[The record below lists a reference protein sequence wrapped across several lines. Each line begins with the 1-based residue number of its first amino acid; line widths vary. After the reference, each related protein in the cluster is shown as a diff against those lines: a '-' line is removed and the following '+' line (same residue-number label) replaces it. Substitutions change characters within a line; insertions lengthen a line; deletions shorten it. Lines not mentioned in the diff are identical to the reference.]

1 MIDSRASSERP
12 GGRRFWRYAGGLGV
26 IGVII
31 ALVLGAAFMRIGH
44 DQRPRELPIA
54 AVGTP
59 ATAQTVEAQAP
70 GELSVR
76 AVRDRA
82 AARQEIAERD
92 VHSAVVLG
100 EQGVRELLIA
110 SAANSG
116 VANFLRRT
124 LGRATPDGV
133 PRITDVRPLPE
144 DDATGIDIALL
155 LQVLLIGGS
164 IAVVGIGRLL
174 PRFEGDPRRGVLPVT
189 FLAAYAVMLGFA
201 LTLISAAFG
210 VGTDASFLD
219 RVLAMAL
226 ISAGVARVDRS
237 ARRPHRLRGSAVA
250 GVLYFIPG
258 RSDLRGRHC
267 TRVSLPVLE
276 RPRPLPPGRSG
287 NISAPRRLLLPR
299 GVNQRSDHDSRRL
312 RRRRPAR
319 PAGTQPDPR
328 SATVTVK
335 PTPGTLARLHCD
347 PSGLPAVAR
356 LLDAVGGSSR
366 SCRAPAR
373 GRQ

>member
-12 GGRRFWRYAGGLGV
+12 GGRRFWRHAGGLGV

-31 ALVLGAAFMRIGH
+31 ALALGAAFMSIGH

-59 ATAQTVEAQAP
+59 ATAQTVEAQAS
-70 GELSVR
+70 GQLSVR

-92 VHSAVVLG
+92 VYGAVVLG

-110 SAANSG
+110 SAANNG

-189 FLAAYAVMLGFA
+189 FLAAYAVMFGFA
-201 LTLISAAFG
+201 LTLIAAAFG

-226 ISAGVARVDRS
+226 ISAGVAGSTAALVALIGS
-237 ARRPHRLRGSAVA
+237 AGSAVA
-250 GVLYFIPG
+250 GVLYFILGAQISGAGTAPEFLPPFW
-258 RSDLRGRHC
+258 SDLGHYLPGGAG
-267 TRVSLPVLE
+267 TSLLRDVFYFPEASTSDPIAILAAYAGAGLLVLLGLNLI
-276 RPRPLPPGRSG
+276 R
-287 NISAPRRLLLPR
+287 A
-299 GVNQRSDHDSRRL
+299 
-312 RRRRPAR
+312 RRRSP
-319 PAGTQPDPR
+319 
-328 SATVTVK
+328 
-335 PTPGTLARLHCD
+335 
-347 PSGLPAVAR
+347 
-356 LLDAVGGSSR
+356 
-366 SCRAPAR
+366 
-373 GRQ
+373 

>member
-1 MIDSRASSERP
+1 MIGSRASSERP
-12 GGRRFWRYAGGLGV
+12 GGRRFWRHAGGLGV

-31 ALVLGAAFMRIGH
+31 ALALGAAFMSIGH

-59 ATAQTVEAQAP
+59 ATAQTVEAEAP
-70 GELSVR
+70 GVLSVR

-92 VHSAVVLG
+92 VYGAVVLG

-110 SAANSG
+110 SAANNG

-189 FLAAYAVMLGFA
+189 FLAAYAVMFGFA
-201 LTLISAAFG
+201 LTLIAAAFG

-226 ISAGVARVDRS
+226 ISAGVAGSTAALVALIGS
-237 ARRPHRLRGSAVA
+237 AGSAVA
-250 GVLYFIPG
+250 GVLYFILGAQISGAGTAPEFLPPFW
-258 RSDLRGRHC
+258 SDLGHYLPGGAG
-267 TRVSLPVLE
+267 TSLLRDVFYFPEASTSDPIAILAAYAGAGLLVL
-276 RPRPLPPGRSG
+276 SG
-287 NISAPRRLLLPR
+287 LNLIRA
-299 GVNQRSDHDSRRL
+299 
-312 RRRRPAR
+312 RRRSP
-319 PAGTQPDPR
+319 
-328 SATVTVK
+328 
-335 PTPGTLARLHCD
+335 
-347 PSGLPAVAR
+347 
-356 LLDAVGGSSR
+356 
-366 SCRAPAR
+366 
-373 GRQ
+373 

>member
-12 GGRRFWRYAGGLGV
+12 GGRRFWRHAGGLGV

-31 ALVLGAAFMRIGH
+31 ALALGAAFMSIGH

-59 ATAQTVEAQAP
+59 ATAQTVEAEAP
-70 GELSVR
+70 GVLSVR

-92 VHSAVVLG
+92 VYGAVVLG

-110 SAANSG
+110 SAANNG

-189 FLAAYAVMLGFA
+189 FLAAYAVMFGFA
-201 LTLISAAFG
+201 LTLIAAAFG

-226 ISAGVARVDRS
+226 ISAGVAGSTAALVALIGS
-237 ARRPHRLRGSAVA
+237 AGSAVA
-250 GVLYFIPG
+250 GVLYFILGAQISGAGTAPEFLPPFW
-258 RSDLRGRHC
+258 SDLGHYLPGGAG
-267 TRVSLPVLE
+267 TSLLRDVFYFPEASTSDPIAILAAYAGAGLLVL
-276 RPRPLPPGRSG
+276 SG
-287 NISAPRRLLLPR
+287 LNLIRA
-299 GVNQRSDHDSRRL
+299 
-312 RRRRPAR
+312 RRRSP
-319 PAGTQPDPR
+319 
-328 SATVTVK
+328 
-335 PTPGTLARLHCD
+335 
-347 PSGLPAVAR
+347 
-356 LLDAVGGSSR
+356 
-366 SCRAPAR
+366 
-373 GRQ
+373 

>member
-1 MIDSRASSERP
+1 
-12 GGRRFWRYAGGLGV
+12 
-26 IGVII
+26 
-31 ALVLGAAFMRIGH
+31 
-44 DQRPRELPIA
+44 
-54 AVGTP
+54 
-59 ATAQTVEAQAP
+59 
-70 GELSVR
+70 VR

-92 VHSAVVLG
+92 VYGAVVLG

-110 SAANSG
+110 SVANNG

-189 FLAAYAVMLGFA
+189 FLAAYAVMFGFA

-226 ISAGVARVDRS
+226 ISAGVAGSTAALVALIGS
-237 ARRPHRLRGSAVA
+237 AGSAVA
-250 GVLYFIPG
+250 GVLYFILGAQISGAGTAPEFLPPFW
-258 RSDLRGRHC
+258 SDLGHYLPC
-267 TRVSLPVLE
+267 GAGTSLLRDVFYFPEASTSDPIAILAAYAGAGLLVLLGLNLI
-276 RPRPLPPGRSG
+276 R
-287 NISAPRRLLLPR
+287 A
-299 GVNQRSDHDSRRL
+299 
-312 RRRRPAR
+312 RRRSP
-319 PAGTQPDPR
+319 
-328 SATVTVK
+328 
-335 PTPGTLARLHCD
+335 
-347 PSGLPAVAR
+347 
-356 LLDAVGGSSR
+356 
-366 SCRAPAR
+366 
-373 GRQ
+373 

>member
-12 GGRRFWRYAGGLGV
+12 GGRRFWRHAGGLGV

-31 ALVLGAAFMRIGH
+31 ALALGAAFMSIGH

-59 ATAQTVEAQAP
+59 ATAQTVEAQAS

-92 VHSAVVLG
+92 VYGAVVLG

-110 SAANSG
+110 SAANNG

-189 FLAAYAVMLGFA
+189 FLAAYAVMFGFA

-226 ISAGVARVDRS
+226 ISAGVAGSTAALVALIGS
-237 ARRPHRLRGSAVA
+237 AGSAVA
-250 GVLYFIPG
+250 GVLYFILGAQISGAGTAPEFLPPFW
-258 RSDLRGRHC
+258 SDLGHYLPGGAG
-267 TRVSLPVLE
+267 TSLLRDVFYFPEASTSDPIAILAAYAGAGLLVL
-276 RPRPLPPGRSG
+276 SG
-287 NISAPRRLLLPR
+287 LNLIRA
-299 GVNQRSDHDSRRL
+299 
-312 RRRRPAR
+312 RRRSP
-319 PAGTQPDPR
+319 
-328 SATVTVK
+328 
-335 PTPGTLARLHCD
+335 
-347 PSGLPAVAR
+347 
-356 LLDAVGGSSR
+356 
-366 SCRAPAR
+366 
-373 GRQ
+373 

>member
-12 GGRRFWRYAGGLGV
+12 GGRRFWRHAGGLGV

-31 ALVLGAAFMRIGH
+31 ALALGAAFMSIGH

-59 ATAQTVEAQAP
+59 ATAQTVEAQAS
-70 GELSVR
+70 GQLSVR

-92 VHSAVVLG
+92 VYGAVVLG

-110 SAANSG
+110 SAANNG

-189 FLAAYAVMLGFA
+189 FLAAYAVMFGFA

-226 ISAGVARVDRS
+226 ISAGVAGSTAALVALIGS
-237 ARRPHRLRGSAVA
+237 AGSAVA
-250 GVLYFIPG
+250 GVLYFILGAQISGAGTAPEFLPPFW
-258 RSDLRGRHC
+258 SDLGHYLPGGAG
-267 TRVSLPVLE
+267 TSLLRDVFYFPEASTSDPIAILAAYAGAGLLVL
-276 RPRPLPPGRSG
+276 SG
-287 NISAPRRLLLPR
+287 LNLIRA
-299 GVNQRSDHDSRRL
+299 
-312 RRRRPAR
+312 RRRSP
-319 PAGTQPDPR
+319 
-328 SATVTVK
+328 
-335 PTPGTLARLHCD
+335 
-347 PSGLPAVAR
+347 
-356 LLDAVGGSSR
+356 
-366 SCRAPAR
+366 
-373 GRQ
+373 

>member
-12 GGRRFWRYAGGLGV
+12 GGRRFWRHAGGLGV

-31 ALVLGAAFMRIGH
+31 ALALGAAFMSIGH

-59 ATAQTVEAQAP
+59 ATAQTVEAQAS

-92 VHSAVVLG
+92 VYGAVVLG

-110 SAANSG
+110 SAANNG

-189 FLAAYAVMLGFA
+189 FLAAYAVMFGFA
-201 LTLISAAFG
+201 LTLIAAAFG

-226 ISAGVARVDRS
+226 ISAGVAGSTAALVALIGS
-237 ARRPHRLRGSAVA
+237 AGSAVA
-250 GVLYFIPG
+250 GVLYFILGAQISGAGTAPEFLPPFW
-258 RSDLRGRHC
+258 SDLGHYLPGGAG
-267 TRVSLPVLE
+267 TSLLRDVFYFPEASTSDPIAILAAYAGAGLLVL
-276 RPRPLPPGRSG
+276 SG
-287 NISAPRRLLLPR
+287 LNLIRA
-299 GVNQRSDHDSRRL
+299 
-312 RRRRPAR
+312 RRRSP
-319 PAGTQPDPR
+319 
-328 SATVTVK
+328 
-335 PTPGTLARLHCD
+335 
-347 PSGLPAVAR
+347 
-356 LLDAVGGSSR
+356 
-366 SCRAPAR
+366 
-373 GRQ
+373 

>member
-12 GGRRFWRYAGGLGV
+12 GGRRFWRHAGGLGV

-31 ALVLGAAFMRIGH
+31 ALALGAAFMSIGH

-59 ATAQTVEAQAP
+59 ATAQTVETEAP

-92 VHSAVVLG
+92 VYGAVVLG

-110 SAANSG
+110 SAANNG

-189 FLAAYAVMLGFA
+189 FLAAYAVMFGFA
-201 LTLISAAFG
+201 LTLIAAAFG

-226 ISAGVARVDRS
+226 ISAGVAGSTAALVALIGS
-237 ARRPHRLRGSAVA
+237 AGSAVA
-250 GVLYFIPG
+250 GVLYFILGAQISGAGTAPEFLPPFW
-258 RSDLRGRHC
+258 SDLGHYLPGGAG
-267 TRVSLPVLE
+267 TSLLRDVFYFPEASTSDPIAILAAYAGAGLLVL
-276 RPRPLPPGRSG
+276 SG
-287 NISAPRRLLLPR
+287 LNLIRA
-299 GVNQRSDHDSRRL
+299 
-312 RRRRPAR
+312 RRRSP
-319 PAGTQPDPR
+319 
-328 SATVTVK
+328 
-335 PTPGTLARLHCD
+335 
-347 PSGLPAVAR
+347 
-356 LLDAVGGSSR
+356 
-366 SCRAPAR
+366 
-373 GRQ
+373 

>member
-92 VHSAVVLG
+92 VHGAVVLG

-237 ARRPHRLRGSAVA
+237 ARRPHRLRRLSGS
-250 GVLYFIPG
+250 G
-258 RSDLRGRHC
+258 RALLHSWALRSQGQALHPSFSPRSGATSAITSRAEREHLC
-267 TRVSLPVLE
+267 SATSSTSPRRQPAI
-276 RPRPLPPGRSG
+276 RPRFSP
-287 NISAPRRLLLPR
+287 
-299 GVNQRSDHDSRRL
+299 
-312 RRRRPAR
+312 
-319 PAGTQPDPR
+319 
-328 SATVTVK
+328 
-335 PTPGTLARLHCD
+335 PTP
-347 PSGLPAVAR
+347 
-356 LLDAVGGSSR
+356 
-366 SCRAPAR
+366 APACSSCWDST
-373 GRQ
+373 

>member
-12 GGRRFWRYAGGLGV
+12 GGRRFWRHAGGLGV

-31 ALVLGAAFMRIGH
+31 ALALGAAFMSIGH

-59 ATAQTVEAQAP
+59 ATAQTVEAQAS
-70 GELSVR
+70 GQLSVR

-92 VHSAVVLG
+92 VYGAVVLG

-110 SAANSG
+110 SAANNG

-189 FLAAYAVMLGFA
+189 FLAAYAVMFGFA

-226 ISAGVARVDRS
+226 ISAGVAGSTAALVALIGS
-237 ARRPHRLRGSAVA
+237 AGSAVA
-250 GVLYFIPG
+250 GVLYFILGAQISGAGTAPEFLPPFW
-258 RSDLRGRHC
+258 SDLGHYLPGGAG
-267 TRVSLPVLE
+267 TSLLRDVFYFPEASTSNPIAILAAYAGAGLLVL
-276 RPRPLPPGRSG
+276 SG
-287 NISAPRRLLLPR
+287 LNLIRA
-299 GVNQRSDHDSRRL
+299 
-312 RRRRPAR
+312 RRRSP
-319 PAGTQPDPR
+319 
-328 SATVTVK
+328 
-335 PTPGTLARLHCD
+335 
-347 PSGLPAVAR
+347 
-356 LLDAVGGSSR
+356 
-366 SCRAPAR
+366 
-373 GRQ
+373 

>member
-12 GGRRFWRYAGGLGV
+12 GGRRFWRHAGGLGV

-31 ALVLGAAFMRIGH
+31 ALALGAAFMSIGH

-59 ATAQTVEAQAP
+59 ATAQTVEAQAS

-92 VHSAVVLG
+92 VYGAVVLG

-110 SAANSG
+110 SAANNG

-189 FLAAYAVMLGFA
+189 FLAAYAVMFGFA
-201 LTLISAAFG
+201 LTLIAAAFG

-226 ISAGVARVDRS
+226 ISAGVAGSTAALVALIGS
-237 ARRPHRLRGSAVA
+237 AGSAVA
-250 GVLYFIPG
+250 GVLYFILGAQISGAGTAPEFLPPFW
-258 RSDLRGRHC
+258 SDLGHYLPGGAG
-267 TRVSLPVLE
+267 TSLLRDVFYFPQASTSDPIAILAAYAGAGLLVL
-276 RPRPLPPGRSG
+276 SG
-287 NISAPRRLLLPR
+287 LNLIRA
-299 GVNQRSDHDSRRL
+299 
-312 RRRRPAR
+312 RRRSP
-319 PAGTQPDPR
+319 
-328 SATVTVK
+328 
-335 PTPGTLARLHCD
+335 
-347 PSGLPAVAR
+347 
-356 LLDAVGGSSR
+356 
-366 SCRAPAR
+366 
-373 GRQ
+373 

>member
-12 GGRRFWRYAGGLGV
+12 GGRRFWRHAGGLGV

-31 ALVLGAAFMRIGH
+31 ALALGAAFMSIGH

-59 ATAQTVEAQAP
+59 ATAQTVEAQAS
-70 GELSVR
+70 GVLSVR

-92 VHSAVVLG
+92 VYGAVVLG

-110 SAANSG
+110 SAANNG

-189 FLAAYAVMLGFA
+189 FLAAYAVMFGFA
-201 LTLISAAFG
+201 LTLIAAAFG

-226 ISAGVARVDRS
+226 ISAGVAGSTAALVALIGS
-237 ARRPHRLRGSAVA
+237 AGSAVA
-250 GVLYFIPG
+250 GVLYFILGAQISGAGTAPEFLPPFW
-258 RSDLRGRHC
+258 SDLGHYLPGGAG
-267 TRVSLPVLE
+267 TSLLRDVFYFPEASTSDPIAILAAYAGAGLLVL
-276 RPRPLPPGRSG
+276 SG
-287 NISAPRRLLLPR
+287 LNLIRA
-299 GVNQRSDHDSRRL
+299 
-312 RRRRPAR
+312 RRRSP
-319 PAGTQPDPR
+319 
-328 SATVTVK
+328 
-335 PTPGTLARLHCD
+335 
-347 PSGLPAVAR
+347 
-356 LLDAVGGSSR
+356 
-366 SCRAPAR
+366 
-373 GRQ
+373 

>member
-1 MIDSRASSERP
+1 MIDRRASSGRP
-12 GGRRFWRYAGGLGV
+12 GGRRFWRHAGGLGV

-31 ALVLGAAFMRIGH
+31 ALALGAAFMSIGH

-70 GELSVR
+70 GVLSVR

-92 VHSAVVLG
+92 VYGAVVLG

-110 SAANSG
+110 SAANNG

-164 IAVVGIGRLL
+164 IAVVGIRRLL

-189 FLAAYAVMLGFA
+189 FLAAYAVMFGFA

-226 ISAGVARVDRS
+226 ISAGVAGSTAALVALIGS
-237 ARRPHRLRGSAVA
+237 AGSAVA
-250 GVLYFIPG
+250 GVLYFILGAQISGAGTAPEFLPPFW
-258 RSDLRGRHC
+258 SDLGHYLPGGAG
-267 TRVSLPVLE
+267 TSLLRDVFYFPEASTSNPIAILAAYAGAGLLVL
-276 RPRPLPPGRSG
+276 SG
-287 NISAPRRLLLPR
+287 LNLIRA
-299 GVNQRSDHDSRRL
+299 
-312 RRRRPAR
+312 RRRSP
-319 PAGTQPDPR
+319 
-328 SATVTVK
+328 
-335 PTPGTLARLHCD
+335 
-347 PSGLPAVAR
+347 
-356 LLDAVGGSSR
+356 
-366 SCRAPAR
+366 
-373 GRQ
+373 

>member
-12 GGRRFWRYAGGLGV
+12 GGRRFWRHAGGLGV

-31 ALVLGAAFMRIGH
+31 ALALGAAFMSIGH

-59 ATAQTVEAQAP
+59 ATAQTVEAQAS
-70 GELSVR
+70 GQLSVR

-92 VHSAVVLG
+92 VYGAVVLG

-110 SAANSG
+110 SAANNG

-189 FLAAYAVMLGFA
+189 FLAAYAVMFGFA
-201 LTLISAAFG
+201 LTLIAAAFG

-226 ISAGVARVDRS
+226 ISAGVAGSTAALVALIGS
-237 ARRPHRLRGSAVA
+237 AGSAVA
-250 GVLYFIPG
+250 GVLYFILGAQISGAGTAPEFLPPFW
-258 RSDLRGRHC
+258 SDLGHYLPGGAG
-267 TRVSLPVLE
+267 TSLLRDVFYFPEASTSDPIAILAAYAGAGLLVL
-276 RPRPLPPGRSG
+276 SG
-287 NISAPRRLLLPR
+287 LNLIRA
-299 GVNQRSDHDSRRL
+299 
-312 RRRRPAR
+312 RRRSP
-319 PAGTQPDPR
+319 
-328 SATVTVK
+328 
-335 PTPGTLARLHCD
+335 
-347 PSGLPAVAR
+347 
-356 LLDAVGGSSR
+356 
-366 SCRAPAR
+366 
-373 GRQ
+373 

>member
-12 GGRRFWRYAGGLGV
+12 GGRRFWRHAGGLGV

-31 ALVLGAAFMRIGH
+31 ALALGAAFMSIGH
-44 DQRPRELPIA
+44 DQRPRELPIT

-92 VHSAVVLG
+92 VYGAVVLG

-110 SAANSG
+110 SAANNG

-124 LGRATPDGV
+124 LGRATPDSV

-189 FLAAYAVMLGFA
+189 FLAAYAVMFGFA

-219 RVLAMAL
+219 RVLAIAL
-226 ISAGVARVDRS
+226 ISAGVAGSTAALVALIGS
-237 ARRPHRLRGSAVA
+237 AGSAVA
-250 GVLYFIPG
+250 GVLYFILGAQISGAGTAPEFLPPFW
-258 RSDLRGRHC
+258 SDLGHYLPGGAG
-267 TRVSLPVLE
+267 TSLLRDVFYFPEASTSDPIAILVAYAGAGLLVLLGLNLI
-276 RPRPLPPGRSG
+276 R
-287 NISAPRRLLLPR
+287 A
-299 GVNQRSDHDSRRL
+299 
-312 RRRRPAR
+312 RRRSP
-319 PAGTQPDPR
+319 
-328 SATVTVK
+328 
-335 PTPGTLARLHCD
+335 
-347 PSGLPAVAR
+347 
-356 LLDAVGGSSR
+356 
-366 SCRAPAR
+366 
-373 GRQ
+373 

>member
-12 GGRRFWRYAGGLGV
+12 GGRRFWRHAGGLGV

-31 ALVLGAAFMRIGH
+31 ALALGAAFMSIGH

-59 ATAQTVEAQAP
+59 ATAQTVEAEAP
-70 GELSVR
+70 GVLSVR

-92 VHSAVVLG
+92 VYGAVVLG

-110 SAANSG
+110 SAANNG

-189 FLAAYAVMLGFA
+189 FLAAYAVMFGFA

-226 ISAGVARVDRS
+226 ISAGVAGSTAALVALIGS
-237 ARRPHRLRGSAVA
+237 AGSAVA
-250 GVLYFIPG
+250 GVLYFILGAQISGAGTAPEFLPPFW
-258 RSDLRGRHC
+258 SDLGHYLPGGAG
-267 TRVSLPVLE
+267 TSLLRDVFYFPEASTSDPIAILAAYAGAGLLVL
-276 RPRPLPPGRSG
+276 SG
-287 NISAPRRLLLPR
+287 LNLIRA
-299 GVNQRSDHDSRRL
+299 
-312 RRRRPAR
+312 RRRSP
-319 PAGTQPDPR
+319 
-328 SATVTVK
+328 
-335 PTPGTLARLHCD
+335 
-347 PSGLPAVAR
+347 
-356 LLDAVGGSSR
+356 
-366 SCRAPAR
+366 
-373 GRQ
+373 

>member
-12 GGRRFWRYAGGLGV
+12 GGRRFWRHAGGLGV

-31 ALVLGAAFMRIGH
+31 ALALGAAFMSIGH

-70 GELSVR
+70 GVLSVR

-92 VHSAVVLG
+92 VYGAVVLG

-110 SAANSG
+110 SAANNG

-189 FLAAYAVMLGFA
+189 FLAAYAVMFGFA

-226 ISAGVARVDRS
+226 ISAGVAGSTAALVALIGS
-237 ARRPHRLRGSAVA
+237 AGSAVA
-250 GVLYFIPG
+250 GVLYFILGAQISGAGTAPEFLPPFW
-258 RSDLRGRHC
+258 SDLGHYLPGGAG
-267 TRVSLPVLE
+267 TSLLRDVFYFPEASTSDPIAILAAYAGAGLLVL
-276 RPRPLPPGRSG
+276 SG
-287 NISAPRRLLLPR
+287 LNLIRA
-299 GVNQRSDHDSRRL
+299 
-312 RRRRPAR
+312 RRRSP
-319 PAGTQPDPR
+319 
-328 SATVTVK
+328 
-335 PTPGTLARLHCD
+335 
-347 PSGLPAVAR
+347 
-356 LLDAVGGSSR
+356 
-366 SCRAPAR
+366 
-373 GRQ
+373 

>member
-12 GGRRFWRYAGGLGV
+12 GGRRFWRHAGGLGV

-31 ALVLGAAFMRIGH
+31 ALALGAAFMSIGH

-59 ATAQTVEAQAP
+59 ATAQTVEAEAP
-70 GELSVR
+70 GVLSVR

-92 VHSAVVLG
+92 VYGAVVLG

-110 SAANSG
+110 SAANNG

-144 DDATGIDIALL
+144 DDATGVDIALL

-189 FLAAYAVMLGFA
+189 FLAAYAVMFGFA
-201 LTLISAAFG
+201 LTLIAAAFG

-226 ISAGVARVDRS
+226 ISAGVAGSTAALVALIGS
-237 ARRPHRLRGSAVA
+237 AGSAVA
-250 GVLYFIPG
+250 GVLYFILGAQISGAGTAPEFLPPFW
-258 RSDLRGRHC
+258 SDLGHYLPGGAG
-267 TRVSLPVLE
+267 TSLLRDVFYFPEASTSDPIAILAAYAGAGLLVL
-276 RPRPLPPGRSG
+276 SG
-287 NISAPRRLLLPR
+287 LNLIRA
-299 GVNQRSDHDSRRL
+299 
-312 RRRRPAR
+312 RRRSP
-319 PAGTQPDPR
+319 
-328 SATVTVK
+328 
-335 PTPGTLARLHCD
+335 
-347 PSGLPAVAR
+347 
-356 LLDAVGGSSR
+356 
-366 SCRAPAR
+366 
-373 GRQ
+373 